1 VNLNPAPETAV
12 LARGGSSLYKI
23 INKKK
28 LLATV
33 ILDACCKLLFAVP
46 NAFRRPGQ
54 IDPEQINSILI
65 VRTAYIGD
73 VVMTL
78 PIIKL
83 LKAKIP
89 QARIT
94 FLTSHSALPL
104 LANNPH
110 LAAVLAYDPF
120 WFYKT
125 GLRDWLRFL
134 PKLRDKHYDLVIET
148 RADIRDLALIAFFCK
163 ARYKLSYA
171 VGGGASLL
179 SHVVDYPG
187 LTHKVDY
194 HLHLASYLGCRLDDL
209 DGGLYLS
216 AEELLH
222 GQSILAAQ
230 GVTGQFIAVHPGS
243 RLFLKRWPLPR
254 CAELCDK
261 LASRYRLP
269 IVFVGAAGE
278 IPLVEHIQAAMAH
291 DTISLAGQLS
301 LRELAA
307 LLRRATIFICNDSAP
322 MHIAAAMRTATVAIF
337 GPSKSRETGP
347 YGVVCRVVEKEMA
360 CRITCDE
367 SHCQFSRFHACMEDI
382 SVDML
387 LTAVNQLLETE
398 ALPPREVDK

>member
-1 VNLNPAPETAV
+1 
-12 LARGGSSLYKI
+12 LYKI

-33 ILDACCKLLFAVP
+33 VLDSLCTVLFAVP
-46 NAFRRPGQ
+46 NFFRRRGKVDQ
-54 IDPEQINSILI
+54 ERVKSILI

-78 PIIKL
+78 PIIKVI
-83 LKAKIP
+83 KTKFP

-94 FLTSHSALPL
+94 FLTCHSALPL
-104 LANNPH
+104 LENNPH
-110 LAAVLAYDPF
+110 LEAVLAYDPF

-125 GLRDWLRFL
+125 GLRDWWIFL
-134 PKLRDKHYDLVIET
+134 WKLREKRYDLVIEA
-148 RADIRDLALIAFFCK
+148 RADIRDLALIVLFCK

-194 HLHLASYLGCRLDDL
+194 HLHLASYLGCSLDDL
-209 DGGLYLS
+209 DGGLYLG
-216 AEELLH
+216 AEELQH
-222 GQSILAAQ
+222 GRRILADQ

-243 RLFLKRWPLPR
+243 RLLLKRWPLPR
-254 CAELCDK
+254 CAELCDS
-261 LASRYRLP
+261 LASRYHLP
-269 IVFVGAAGE
+269 IVFVGAAAE
-278 IPLVEHIQAAMAH
+278 IPLVESIQAVMAH
-291 DTISLAGQLS
+291 DTISLAGKLT

-307 LLRRATIFICNDSAP
+307 LLRRAAVFICNDSAP
-322 MHIAAAMRTATVAIF
+322 MHIAAAMGTATIAIF

-367 SHCQFSRFHACMEDI
+367 SNCQFSRFHACMEDI
-382 SVDML
+382 SVGEVL
-387 LTAVNQLLETE
+387 SAVNQLFEPA
-398 ALPPREVDK
+398 ALTPIEGNK